1 MDLRDVTV
9 RLWVP
14 RSQVALLVAMVE
26 SYESLGVV
34 RIVDAKK
41 ALAEIYASPS
51 FLDLLLD
58 LLQDLSREGISVNVL
73 EISR

>member
-1 MDLRDVTV
+1 MELRDVTV

>member
-51 FLDLLLD
+51 FLGLLLD